1 MSAPIRI
8 TRTWASTLPLLLLL
22 VERGDG
28 EGRAFAREELRRMAR
43 AADVAVGAGRKVV
56 DSWESGDLAGAV
68 RDLDAALSDT

>member
-28 EGRAFAREELRRMAR
+28 EGRAFAREELRRMAQ
-43 AADVAVGAGRKVV
+43 AADVAAQTQAEIEGVQ
-56 DSWESGDLAGAV
+56 S
-68 RDLDAALSDT
+68 